1 MSKWDRKS
9 HSWWDLILKTS
20 YWKVAEDDSLPEKEK
35 EKDLM
40 PVSEYLRDELIVW
53 GFKVDVICEKI
64 GFLWKLIQNYKGKIR
79 Y

>member
-1 MSKWDRKS
+1 
-9 HSWWDLILKTS
+9 
-20 YWKVAEDDSLPEKEK
+20 
-35 EKDLM
+35 M